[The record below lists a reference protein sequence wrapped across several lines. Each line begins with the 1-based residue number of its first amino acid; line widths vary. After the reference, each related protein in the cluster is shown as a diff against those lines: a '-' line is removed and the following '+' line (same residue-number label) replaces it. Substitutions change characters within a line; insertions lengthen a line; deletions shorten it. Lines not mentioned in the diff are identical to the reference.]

1 MPRFER
7 RIGKYIFRNV
17 NLGEERKIKNSLI
30 IGTPD
35 EIPKNESF
43 MEINFLNG
51 DTAFRIT
58 KT

>member
-7 RIGKYIFRNV
+7 RIGKYIFKNI
-17 NLGEERKIKNSLI
+17 NLGEERKIKNSLLF
-30 IGTPD
+30 GTPD
-35 EIPKNESF
+35 EIPENESF
-43 MEINFLNG
+43 KEIKFLNG